1 MSENRIQKVEILR
14 YDPEQDT
21 KPHWQRFDVPFDNT
35 MSTLDAL
42 GYIKDNLD
50 KNLSYRWSCRMAIC
64 GSCGIMVNGVP
75 KLACKSFLRD
85 YPDGIK
91 IEPLANFP
99 IEKDLI
105 VDMTPF
111 IERLEAIKPYI
122 IGNDRDICGDGFHSY
137 PPVGI
142 GGVNRLLL
150 SIEKTLKRLGLV

>member
-1 MSENRIQKVEILR
+1 MSERRIQKVEILR

-21 KPHWQRFDVPFDNT
+21 KPHWQSFDVPFDNT

-42 GYIKDNLD
+42 GYIKDHLD

-91 IEPLANFP
+91 IEPL
-99 IEKDLI
+99 
-105 VDMTPF
+105 
-111 IERLEAIKPYI
+111 
-122 IGNDRDICGDGFHSY
+122 
-137 PPVGI
+137 
-142 GGVNRLLL
+142 
-150 SIEKTLKRLGLV
+150 